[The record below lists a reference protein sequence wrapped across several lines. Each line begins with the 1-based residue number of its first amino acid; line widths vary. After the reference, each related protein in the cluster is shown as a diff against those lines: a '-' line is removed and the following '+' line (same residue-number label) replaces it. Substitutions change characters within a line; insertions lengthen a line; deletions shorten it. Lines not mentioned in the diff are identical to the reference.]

1 MAGKIL
7 IISIVV
13 TILPTL
19 IPSIA
24 KKTGGLSMKKIAI
37 LLAVFIFLGLFVVG
51 VFNYHNDPRAID
63 TLGLGFMLFDYFI
76 NGMIFAVTWTL
87 IAMTVLAL
95 ALIVASIVISAIV
108 GALIIAFDKMAK
120 P

>member
-1 MAGKIL
+1 
-7 IISIVV
+7 
-13 TILPTL
+13 
-19 IPSIA
+19 
-24 KKTGGLSMKKIAI
+24 MKKIAI
-37 LLAVFIFLGLFVVG
+37 FLAVFVFLGLFVVG
-51 VFNYHNDPRAID
+51 VFSYRNDPRVVD
-63 TLGLGFMLFDYFI
+63 RLGLGFMLFDYFV

-108 GALIIAFDKMAK
+108 GVLIMAFDKIAK